1 MEDRNVSRLPFQL
14 LDSLL
19 EKDRGL
25 LVLLP
30 QATFIFFP
38 KGILVQFIQY
48 RTCIMGQ
55 LICSLNN
62 SCLLNV
68 QLWRPIGWGLHTE
81 YGNIMI

>member
-1 MEDRNVSRLPFQL
+1 MTGMCPDSIFSF

-38 KGILVQFIQY
+38 KGILGTVFIQY
-48 RTCIMGQ
+48 STCILGQ
-55 LICSLNN
+55 VNCSLNT

-68 QLWRPIGWGLHTE
+68 QLWRPIV
-81 YGNIMI
+81 

>member
-1 MEDRNVSRLPFQL
+1 MSPDSLFSF

-38 KGILVQFIQY
+38 KGIFGAFYAV
-48 RTCIMGQ
+48 
-55 LICSLNN
+55 
-62 SCLLNV
+62 
-68 QLWRPIGWGLHTE
+68 
-81 YGNIMI
+81 

>member
-1 MEDRNVSRLPFQL
+1 
-14 LDSLL
+14 
-19 EKDRGL
+19 
-25 LVLLP
+25 
-30 QATFIFFP
+30 
-38 KGILVQFIQY
+38 LVQFIQY

-81 YGNIMI
+81 YGDIMI